1 MRRSLMLPLA
11 SLLLVPAFVSCGGDE
26 IPTTPPPAATEPA
39 DILYHLQYLAVRKD
53 FKHVTLIAPITP
65 DVVFPSAR
73 QMHMDA
79 KALGLTLTPEEL
91 RGLGIDDKLAAKLDE
106 LPGGPDAV
114 NFPDYTIK
122 EARLAY
128 NAGIYRLTKG
138 LTAKSWGK
146 MRHMGIVDNT
156 AARQFGA
163 QTIVKDMSLGFD
175 GTKILSVSCLKKPDG
190 TYGVSFMRYLVSLQG
205 LKQ

>member
-1 MRRSLMLPLA
+1 MRRTLMLPLA

-53 FKHVTLIAPITP
+53 YKHVTLIAPITP

-91 RGLGIDDKLAAKLDE
+91 KGLGIDEKLAAKLDD
-106 LPGGPDAV
+106 LPGSGTD
-114 NFPDYTIK
+114 DYSIK
-122 EARLAY
+122 DARLAF
-128 NAGIYRLTKG
+128 NAGIYRLLKG
-138 LTAKSWGK
+138 LTPKSWEK
-146 MRHMGIVDNT
+146 IDSMGITDNQ
-156 AARQFGA
+156 AGRQFGSQA
-163 QTIVKDMSLGFD
+163 TVKDMTLGF
-175 GTKILSVSCLKKPDG
+175 GGQKIMTVSCLKKPDG
-190 TYGVSFMRYLVSLQG
+190 TWGISFIRYEVGLQG
-205 LKQ
+205 IKQD